1 MSDHEHERLG
11 EEHPRSDQI
20 QLMMFIVLL
29 GVWITDSFIIKLYTI
44 SQIPLIIR
52 LSTSIA
58 IAGVGVIF
66 VQKSHKLVIEADEPK
81 LVDWGVYS
89 ITRHPM
95 YLGVMLFELGIVTT
109 TLSTLSLI
117 IWIVIS
123 IIYNQLAAYEE
134 NSLNDVLED
143 EYKQYQK
150 RVKRWGII

>member
-1 MSDHEHERLG
+1 
-11 EEHPRSDQI
+11 
-20 QLMMFIVLL
+20 
-29 GVWITDSFIIKLYTI
+29 
-44 SQIPLIIR
+44 
-52 LSTSIA
+52 
-58 IAGVGVIF
+58 
-66 VQKSHKLVIEADEPK
+66 VIEADEPK